1 MSRNVNARYNI
12 RSSGNTQM
20 ASSNDSI
27 EAGRNYNESNHNEF
41 THSEFRGT
49 VNFGAQIYAVFVLFI
64 LCSL

>member
-1 MSRNVNARYNI
+1 
-12 RSSGNTQM
+12 M